1 MFKCGIPVDTLS
13 DVLLIRLGVIRR
25 YHVASLVSKLLNSPR
40 RDFVWLLTGY
50 PGRVY
55 LDLMRFSR
63 RFAFSLRVI
72 DNGASAI
79 ITTTLT

>member
-1 MFKCGIPVDTLS
+1 MFTCGNPVDTLS
-13 DVLLIRLGVIRR
+13 DVLLIRLGIVRR
-25 YHVASLVSKLLNSPR
+25 YRVASLVSKLLDNPC

-50 PGRVY
+50 PSRVY
-55 LDLMRFSR
+55 LDLTPFSR